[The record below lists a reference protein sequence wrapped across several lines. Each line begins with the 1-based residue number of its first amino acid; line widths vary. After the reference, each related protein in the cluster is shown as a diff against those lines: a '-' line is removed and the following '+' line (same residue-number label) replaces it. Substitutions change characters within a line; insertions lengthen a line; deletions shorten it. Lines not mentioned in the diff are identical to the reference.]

1 MEENRHARRLAMSL
15 LLVAG
20 CTSCAGGAGG
30 GAPVASP
37 TPSPS
42 PTRPARVT
50 TLPADWDLPFPP
62 GTVIE
67 AVNWEDP
74 DPARDRVQL
83 RLPIGTEAGPYFRQ
97 ALEARG
103 LKVTERVTDG
113 SSRFL
118 EAEKAPTAERF
129 GVEITAS
136 GVVMVTRHRAKH

>member
-1 MEENRHARRLAMSL
+1 MQENKLARRLAMSL
-15 LLVAG
+15 LFAAG
-20 CTSCAGGAGG
+20 SIACSGGAGG

-37 TPSPS
+37 TAS
-42 PTRPARVT
+42 PTQAARVT

-62 GTVIE
+62 GAVIE
-67 AVNWEDP
+67 AVNWGDP

-83 RLPIGTEAGPYFRQ
+83 RLPAGTDAGPYFRKV
-97 ALEARG
+97 LETRG
-103 LKVTERVTDG
+103 LTVTERVTDG

-136 GVVMVTRHRAKH
+136 GVAMVTRYRASR